1 MKLDFNIQI
10 NQKQGLALTAQVQ
23 QAIKLL
29 QMTNH
34 EILEFVEDNFQD
46 NPFIETNE
54 HHDEKID
61 TASETTVE
69 SVDQTFDNTPYKT
82 NETESKLTVENQF
95 ETGDPHI
102 KTTRGSASD
111 NDFDSVSLVKNLP
124 KSLYT
129 HCLDFIES
137 LQFQPIQKVVA
148 LRILEEIEPT
158 GWISNEI
165 LNLHLELRCD
175 ARIIENVILKLQDI
189 EPAGLF
195 ARNLRECLIL
205 QAKDQDVYS
214 AKVAHVLDNLH
225 LIANGKF
232 DLLKRRCNCSDE
244 EIANIFKLIKSF
256 DPKPGLRFDSN
267 SVPIREP
274 DLIVKETD
282 DEWVVEL
289 NNSSLPD
296 IKIVKSYASNAKEN
310 STNKKDREFIQ
321 NKVSEAK
328 WLVKAIEK
336 RNNTMIKVGSE
347 IVKRQKLFLE
357 KGTPFIRPMVLKD
370 IAEAVGMHEST
381 ISRVTTG
388 SLIQTPQ
395 GTLELKAFF
404 SVGLVQD
411 NEDGIE
417 SATSIKFK
425 IKKLIENEDPSNPV
439 SDDGVVEILA
449 KDGVTLARRTV
460 AKYRKLEN
468 IPSSFARKRR
478 NVISGIT

>member
-310 STNKKDREFIQ
+310 SKNKKDREFIQ